1 MCGCKS
7 IVIPRYEYDG
17 RVFSKEKWLDE
28 IWCAKYGIAVGLD
41 DLPRAISTMD
51 QVLPNIKYY
60 EEVTQTNQAKD
71 FIQDCYVW
79 LKEKYN
85 L

>member
-1 MCGCKS
+1 
-7 IVIPRYEYDG
+7 
-17 RVFSKEKWLDE
+17 
-28 IWCAKYGIAVGLD
+28 
-41 DLPRAISTMD
+41 MD
-51 QVLPNIKYY
+51 QVLPNIKHY